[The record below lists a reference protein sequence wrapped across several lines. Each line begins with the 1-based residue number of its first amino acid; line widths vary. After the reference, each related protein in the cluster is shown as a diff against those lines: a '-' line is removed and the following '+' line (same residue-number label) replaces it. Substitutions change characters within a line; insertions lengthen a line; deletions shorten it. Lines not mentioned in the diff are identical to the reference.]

1 MDLDKIIE
9 LAKELAKPY
18 KVTTWI
24 LGVLLL
30 VSILANVYLLS
41 QPVMVDINANQN
53 SASLVNQN
61 NQR

>member
-9 LAKELAKPY
+9 LAKELSKPY